1 MMSLN
6 IFQTA
11 MTQLPLVAILR
22 GITPDEVIDVA
33 RTLQTEG
40 FRIIEVPLNSTQPYE
55 SIKRLVYT
63 FGDDLIIGAG
73 TVLNC
78 EQVDQIH
85 AIGGKVIISPN
96 VNTDVIRRAKAQGLY
111 CIPGFY
117 TVTEAF
123 KAIDAGA
130 DGIKLF
136 PAETLGATGL
146 KGMMVVLP
154 NNIPVLPVGG
164 VSNETIAGFIDVGA
178 GGFGLG
184 SGLYKAGMTVAQ
196 VAENAKGYVNAYR
209 AAVNRK

>member
-1 MMSLN
+1 
-6 IFQTA
+6 